1 VARAAPPGGAV
12 APASSSAPAA
22 AEEKDE
28 KGGGEGLSVADAER
42 LCEFLR
48 ADLPHLFDD
57 VGIDRSAYD
66 DRVRFRDPITRHDTI
81 DGYLFNIR
89 LLKLLF
95 RPDFYLHAVKQV
107 RRARLWRGRGGIL
120 RPWRLLT
127 VLNLVLDRAVRA
139 HHEVDHGDEVYAP
152 AMEAGAGLHRA
163 VDNGPQPAESQVQ
176 QPCGKHCC
184 LSSRDKDSGPV
195 CLPMRLY
202 NPA

>member
-1 VARAAPPGGAV
+1 MANTTSLRSRLLVLPPPPALPTPMAVSFRLRPCATTVSSSSQSRRPRLAARARAAPPGGAV
-12 APASSSAPAA
+12 APASSAA
-22 AEEKDE
+22 SKQDEQEET
-28 KGGGEGLSVADAER
+28 GGGGGGLSAADAER

-107 RRARLWRGRGGIL
+107 RPLWRGGL
-120 RPWRLLT
+120 A
-127 VLNLVLDRAVRA
+127 RAQRNI
-139 HHEVDHGDEVYAP
+139 Y
-152 AMEAGAGLHRA
+152 L
-163 VDNGPQPAESQVQ
+163 
-176 QPCGKHCC
+176 
-184 LSSRDKDSGPV
+184 
-195 CLPMRLY
+195 
-202 NPA
+202 